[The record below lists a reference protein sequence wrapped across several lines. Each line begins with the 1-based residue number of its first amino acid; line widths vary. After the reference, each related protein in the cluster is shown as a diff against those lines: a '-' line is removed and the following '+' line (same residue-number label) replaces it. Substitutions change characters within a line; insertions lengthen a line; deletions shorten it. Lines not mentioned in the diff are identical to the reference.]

1 MHPIERL
8 RHVARVSGADPALV
22 ASEAANALA
31 SMAAVEPAG
40 LVPACRRLIERHV
53 TSGPV
58 WWVCASVLAA
68 ADQAGAARS
77 AASSLDS
84 DRTDR
89 VLAGELH
96 DGTTVMVV
104 GWPDMTAAALRSR
117 GDVEVLVVEAGG
129 EGGALARR
137 LQDWGSDCDLVP
149 ERGVGPAAV
158 VSDVVIL
165 EAYMA
170 STAGLL
176 AVPGSLPAA
185 AVAAHFGVPVWA
197 VVATGRLLPP
207 ELWDAAMAR
216 LDGSGA
222 EPWDRAAELVPAGL
236 VTQVIGPTGVSEPGE
251 GLAGATCPVAPELLR
266 PAG

>member
-22 ASEAANALA
+22 ASEAAGALA
-31 SMAAVEPAG
+31 SMAGVEPAG

-58 WWVCASVLAA
+58 WWACARILSA
-68 ADQAGAARS
+68 ADQVS
-77 AASSLDS
+77 AAHKAVSDLGA

-89 VLAGELH
+89 VLVAELP
-96 DGTTVMVV
+96 DGATVTVI
-104 GWPDMTAAALRSR
+104 GWPDVTAAALRSR
-117 GDVEVLVVEAGG
+117 GDVEVLVLEAGG

-137 LQDWGSDCDLVP
+137 LADCASDCDLVP
-149 ERGVGPAAV
+149 DRGVGPAAA
-158 VSDVVIL
+158 VSDLVIV
-165 EAYMA
+165 EALMA

-176 AVPGSLPAA
+176 AAPGSLPAA

-197 VVATGRLLPP
+197 VVATGRLLPV
-207 ELWDAAMAR
+207 EMWDAALAR
-216 LDGSGA
+216 LDGGGD
-222 EPWDRAAELVPAGL
+222 EPWDREAELVPAGL
-236 VTQVIGPTGVSEPGE
+236 LTQIVGPE
-251 GLAGATCPVAPELLR
+251 GMSSPDDGLSSATCPVAPELLR